1 MSGGASWVSAC
12 TVEPRRS
19 SGEPLRV
26 TSLNPVRDAKTIGH
40 DVGLSRVAQDA
51 KNTALRHR
59 FTRLLADGESIAI
72 AAAEREN
79 RVAQLL
85 NQVKWAYDGIAD
97 DIIALETAKDGAE
110 RRDQLMRETLDE
122 LATMAELATG
132 NAFSTKTTW
141 RQALDALRG
150 HVEKLIA
157 GPSHDAVILADVDL
171 ELERIEH
178 IEKTASRALRSY
190 LGYINA

>member
-1 MSGGASWVSAC
+1 MLEMRGRKDAPG
-12 TVEPRRS
+12 E
-19 SGEPLRV
+19 EPLRV

-40 DVGLSRVAQDA
+40 DVGPSRVTQDA
-51 KNTALRHR
+51 KDTALRHR
-59 FTRLLADGESIAI
+59 FIRLLADGESVAI

-97 DIIALETAKDGAE
+97 DISALEMAKEGTE

-132 NAFSTKTTW
+132 NAFSTKTW
-141 RQALDALRG
+141 RQGLDSLRG
-150 HVEKLIA
+150 HLEKLIA
-157 GPSHDAVILADVDL
+157 SPAHDAVMLADIDL

-178 IEKTASRALRSY
+178 IEKTADAALRSY

>member
-1 MSGGASWVSAC
+1 MQKILRCVTASP
-12 TVEPRRS
+12 E
-19 SGEPLRV
+19 
-26 TSLNPVRDAKTIGH
+26 
-40 DVGLSRVAQDA
+40 
-51 KNTALRHR
+51 
-59 FTRLLADGESIAI
+59 
-72 AAAEREN
+72 AEREN

-97 DIIALETAKDGAE
+97 DIVALESAKDGAE
-110 RRDQLMRETLDE
+110 RRDQLMRETLEE

-141 RQALDALRG
+141 RQMLDALRG

>member
-1 MSGGASWVSAC
+1 MDGEAKWVSAHM
-12 TVEPRRS
+12 VNARRS

-51 KNTALRHR
+51 KNMALHHR
-59 FTRLLADGESIAI
+59 FTRLLADGESAAI
-72 AAAEREN
+72 AAADREN
-79 RVAQLL
+79 RIAQLL

-97 DIIALETAKDGAE
+97 DIVALETAKDGPE
-110 RRDQLMRETLDE
+110 RRDQLMREALDE
-122 LATMAELATG
+122 IATMAELATG
-132 NAFSTKTTW
+132 NAFSTKATW

-150 HVEKLIA
+150 HIEKLIA
-157 GPSHDAVILADVDL
+157 GPAHDALILADIDL

-178 IEKTASRALRSY
+178 IEKTADAALRSY

>member
-1 MSGGASWVSAC
+1 MPDPKS
-12 TVEPRRS
+12 T

-26 TSLNPVRDAKTIGH
+26 TSLNPVRDAKSIGH
-40 DVGLSRVAQDA
+40 DVGVSRTVIDA

-59 FTRLLADGESIAI
+59 FIRLLADGESVAI
-72 AAAEREN
+72 AEAEREN

-97 DIIALETAKDGAE
+97 DIVALETAKDGAE
-110 RRDQLMRETLDE
+110 HRDKLMRETLE
-122 LATMAELATG
+122 EIATMAELATG
-132 NAFSTKTTW
+132 TPFSTKTTW

-157 GPSHDAVILADVDL
+157 APAHDAVMLADIDL

-178 IEKTASRALRSY
+178 IEKTAAGALRSY

>member
-1 MSGGASWVSAC
+1 MREPSAG
-12 TVEPRRS
+12 PR
-19 SGEPLRV
+19 GEPLRV

-40 DVGLSRVAQDA
+40 DVGISRVVLEA

-59 FTRLLADGESIAI
+59 FTRLLADGESVAI

-79 RVAQLL
+79 RIAQLL
-85 NQVKWAYDGIAD
+85 SQVKWAYDGIAGD
-97 DIIALETAKDGAE
+97 LIALERANDGVE
-110 RRDQLMRETLDE
+110 RRDQLMHETIEE

-132 NAFSTKTTW
+132 NAFSTTTTW

-157 GPSHDAVILADVDL
+157 GPSHDAVILADIDL

-178 IEKTASRALRSY
+178 IEKTASGALRSY
-190 LGYINA
+190 FGYINA

>member
-1 MSGGASWVSAC
+1 M
-12 TVEPRRS
+12 
-19 SGEPLRV
+19 

-40 DVGLSRVAQDA
+40 DVGPSRVAQDA
-51 KNTALRHR
+51 KNSALRHR
-59 FTRLLADGESIAI
+59 FIRLLADGESAAI
-72 AAAEREN
+72 ADADREN
-79 RVAQLL
+79 RIGQLL

-97 DIIALETAKDGAE
+97 DIVALESGKDGAE
-110 RRDQLMRETLDE
+110 RRDKLMSETLDE

-132 NAFSTKTTW
+132 TTFPTKGTW

-150 HVEKLIA
+150 HVERLIA
-157 GPSHDAVILADVDL
+157 SPSHDALMLADIDL

-178 IEKTASRALRSY
+178 IEKTADAALRSY